1 MIISS
6 AYVFAKN
13 IKAGVAPLA
22 QNVIFDGGRF
32 NLNRMVSGFD
42 LMENIQG
49 TPKEWGIGTGDA
61 AIQGGYLSQYF
72 GTNAI
77 LAAYGTLQEDG
88 YYIEQNAITGV
99 GRSRNGM
106 ECGIAYFLPISMQS
120 LQREGYS
127 SLHVTISGNAVGVP
141 NASQNDHGGWGM
153 IRLFYNPNPAQLS
166 SIGIGFTFN
175 GGDGIEAE
183 TEETGSFSF
192 SSYDLEQVPT
202 YISITC
208 RDGTTRFKKIWFE

>member
-22 QNVIFDGGRF
+22 PNVIFDDGQF

-42 LMENIQG
+42 LMENIQS
-49 TPKEWGIGTGDA
+49 TPKEWGISTGDQ

-77 LAAYGTLQEDG
+77 LAAYGTQQEDG

-99 GRSRNGM
+99 GKSRIGNV
-106 ECGIAYFLPISMQS
+106 CGIYYYLPISMQS
-120 LQREGYS
+120 LQTEGYS
-127 SLHVTISGNAVGVP
+127 SLHVTISGNAVGLP

-153 IRLFYNPNPAQLS
+153 IRLFYTPNPAQLS
-166 SIGIGFTFN
+166 SIGIGFTFF
-175 GGDGIEAE
+175 GGDGIETE
-183 TEETGSFSF
+183 TEETGSIPF
-192 SSYDLEQVPT
+192 SSHDLEQVPT
-202 YISITC
+202 YIAISC
-208 RDGTTRFKKIWFE
+208 GGGTTRFKKIWFE